1 MKIEC
6 LLDRS
11 IRRGEPVRRVGY
23 GQRGGEST
31 CSNAHTV
38 LACDGVNMVLNME
51 ELREAYCCSQ
61 RADRVSESK
70 APHLLNIN
78 VVVEMDQVSLLLL
91 SLNLTLRKGRRQC
104 LDGVACGGGGGTSR
118 LRGGQCAAG
127 ANRNWTV
134 VAISWVGGGY
144 TDQEYHI

>member
-1 MKIEC
+1 
-6 LLDRS
+6 
-11 IRRGEPVRRVGY
+11 
-23 GQRGGEST
+23 
-31 CSNAHTV
+31 
-38 LACDGVNMVLNME
+38 MVLNME

-61 RADRVSESK
+61 RADGVSESK

-91 SLNLTLRKGRRQC
+91 SFNLTPRKGRRQC
-104 LDGVACGGGGGTSR
+104 LDGVTGGGGGGTSR

-134 VAISWVGGGY
+134 VSIS
-144 TDQEYHI
+144 